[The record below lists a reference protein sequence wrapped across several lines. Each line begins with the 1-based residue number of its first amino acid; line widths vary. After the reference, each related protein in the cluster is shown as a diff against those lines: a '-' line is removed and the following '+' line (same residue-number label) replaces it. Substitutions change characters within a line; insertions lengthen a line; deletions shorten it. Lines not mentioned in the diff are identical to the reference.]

1 MAELPGLSALLR
13 ARRSITFRVVGLS
26 SLLAVVAMFAIATL
40 ISTLY
45 ESRAERS
52 FEELLAAHLFHLLGA
67 VRVDD
72 SNRLT
77 GEPNLGDLAFVR
89 PASGYYWEVVA
100 LSGDLTGQIRSPSMV
115 GPLPVPSPQDVPF
128 DDDYRRLYT
137 VPGLAGEEV
146 RVLETEYLLDSEDRV
161 VRFRVTGNHSQLIE
175 EIAGFNRRVFLV
187 LTLFGLAMVVINAGA
202 ILLGLRPLGAIRRS
216 LTEVREGKA
225 QRLDGAFPPEIA
237 PLVVETNALI
247 DNNRRIVER
256 YRTQVGNL
264 AHSLK
269 TPLAVIINEG
279 RSEGGERGR
288 LIAEQATAMQSQIEH
303 YLQRARIA
311 AQRDSVI
318 FRTPVA
324 APLERLVRVLQKLHP
339 EKRFE
344 LSVQDGLIFAGER
357 EDLDEIAGNLLENA
371 VKWSRGT
378 IRVRAETEDEGEM
391 FRLVIED
398 DGPGIPE
405 SGWGEAVKRGR
416 RLDETKPGTGLGLS
430 IVADMAAEYRGALTL
445 GRSPLGGLL
454 ATVRLPGGNS
464 RRP

>member
-1 MAELPGLSALLR
+1 
-13 ARRSITFRVVGLS
+13 
-26 SLLAVVAMFAIATL
+26 
-40 ISTLY
+40 
-45 ESRAERS
+45 
-52 FEELLAAHLFHLLGA
+52 
-67 VRVDD
+67 
-72 SNRLT
+72 
-77 GEPNLGDLAFVR
+77 
-89 PASGYYWEVVA
+89 
-100 LSGDLTGQIRSPSMV
+100 
-115 GPLPVPSPQDVPF
+115 
-128 DDDYRRLYT
+128 T

-161 VRFRVTGNHSQLIE
+161 VRFRVTGNHTQLIE

-357 EDLDEIAGNLLENA
+357 EDLD
-371 VKWSRGT
+371 
-378 IRVRAETEDEGEM
+378 
-391 FRLVIED
+391 
-398 DGPGIPE
+398 
-405 SGWGEAVKRGR
+405 
-416 RLDETKPGTGLGLS
+416 
-430 IVADMAAEYRGALTL
+430 
-445 GRSPLGGLL
+445 
-454 ATVRLPGGNS
+454 
-464 RRP
+464 